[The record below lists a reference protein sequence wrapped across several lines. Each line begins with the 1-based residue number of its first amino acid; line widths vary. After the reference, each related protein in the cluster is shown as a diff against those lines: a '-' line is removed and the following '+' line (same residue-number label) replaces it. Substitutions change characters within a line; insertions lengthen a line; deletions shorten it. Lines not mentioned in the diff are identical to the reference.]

1 MDPVRET
8 AAVEEAA
15 GTAVNEY
22 SRKGKQQG
30 GYTMPG
36 LNQTGPAGMGPMTGR
51 GRGMCDTE
59 RPVYR
64 AGTGGY
70 GGCDRGKGL
79 GRGFRGR
86 FNSEMRGYS
95 GRGAVGNRGAVM
107 QANPEDDYPVIDTL
121 RAQVESMQHTLDAIN
136 KRISEME
143 KNT

>member
-1 MDPVRET
+1 
-8 AAVEEAA
+8 
-15 GTAVNEY
+15 
-22 SRKGKQQG
+22 
-30 GYTMPG
+30 MPG

-64 AGTGGY
+64 AETGGY
-70 GGCDRGKGL
+70 AGFGRGKGL

-107 QANPEDDYPVIDTL
+107 QANPVIDTL